1 MKKEEVK
8 INLAR
13 VTSALAAIKK
23 EDKIFTYV
31 TKGNYLP
38 GLGDISEVEDIAELI
53 KFQKKVNQLSK
64 SDNTAIIEQLGLK
77 QEELPEQ
84 EPLILGR
91 SPKHWNA
98 DIKTKLEEIRQNTR
112 VEKLT
117 AAKATLEKHL
127 SDNDKFEI
135 DTDGIETLVADMA

>member
-1 MKKEEVK
+1 MNKADVKK
-8 INLAR
+8 NLTK
-13 VTSALAAIKK
+13 VTTALAAIKK

-38 GLGDISEVEDIAELI
+38 GLGDISEVEDISELI

-64 SDNTAIIEQLGLK
+64 SDNTAVIEQLGLK

-98 DIKTKLEEIRQNTR
+98 DIKTKLEEIRQNTL

-117 AAKATLEKHL
+117 TAKTTLEKHL
-127 SDNDKFEI
+127 SDDDKFEI
-135 DTDGIETLVADMA
+135 DTDGIEILVADMA